1 MSFDEDLSVASVVDL
16 VFPLGGR
23 SVPCDYTGS
32 LHAALQQEL
41 SWLVQ
46 EARAGIHPLKLVHGS
61 TAGPVGLLS
70 PRTRLL
76 LRLPRERVSEA
87 AALAGRTLSIGGHAV
102 QLGEPHARELLP
114 HATLYA
120 YAVAAENEDEDEE
133 VFMQGIGR
141 ELQAL
146 GVRTHTVCGKR
157 QGRQMAGRSLTT
169 FSLML
174 HGLTQADS
182 LRVQEE
188 GLGPHRLLGCGV
200 FVPHKSA
207 AAVGE

>member
-1 MSFDEDLSVASVVDL
+1 MSVADELRMASVVDL
-16 VFPLGGR
+16 VFPLHGR
-23 SVPCDYTGS
+23 SVPRDYMPA
-32 LHAALQQEL
+32 LRAALQQAL
-41 SWLVQ
+41 PWLAQ
-46 EARAGIHPLKLVHGS
+46 EARAGIHPLKLVHGG
-61 TAGPVGLLS
+61 AGLLS

-76 LRLPRERVSEA
+76 LRLPRERVAEA
-87 AALAGRTLSIGGHAV
+87 AALAGRTLSVDGHAV
-102 QLGEPHARELLP
+102 ELGAPHARELLP

-120 YAVAAENEDEDEE
+120 YAVAAAGEDE
-133 VFMQGIGR
+133 VAFMRGIEG

-146 GVRTHTVCGKR
+146 GVRTQTVCGKR
-157 QGRQMAGRSLTT
+157 GARPLDGAMLTT

-174 HGLTQADS
+174 HALSPADS

>member
-1 MSFDEDLSVASVVDL
+1 MSFDDDLSQASVVDL
-16 VFPLGGR
+16 VFPLTGR
-23 SVPCDYTGS
+23 SVPQHYTQV

-41 SWLVQ
+41 PWLAQ
-46 EARAGIHPLKLVHGS
+46 EPQAGIHPLKLVHGS
-61 TAGPVGLLS
+61 SAGPVGLLS

-76 LRLPRERVSEA
+76 LRLPRERVA
-87 AALAGRTLSIGGHAV
+87 QAGALAGRRLDVGGHAV
-102 QLGEPHARELLP
+102 ELGTPHERELLP

-120 YAVAAENEDEDEE
+120 YAVAAEGADE
-133 VFMQGIGR
+133 VRFMQAVAA

-146 GVRTHTVCGKR
+146 GVRTQTVCGKR
-157 QGRQMAGRSLTT
+157 GERPLDGAPLTT

-174 HGLTQADS
+174 HALSAADS
-182 LRVQEE
+182 LRVQER
-188 GLGPHRLLGCGV
+188 GLGPHRLLGCGL

>member
-1 MSFDEDLSVASVVDL
+1 MSSADDLPAASVVDL
-16 VFPLGGR
+16 VFPLTGR
-23 SVPCDYTGS
+23 SVPCDYTQA
-32 LHAALQQEL
+32 LHVALQQAL
-41 SWLVQ
+41 PWLAQ

-61 TAGPVGLLS
+61 ASGPMGLLS

-76 LRLPRERVSEA
+76 LRLPRERVAEA
-87 AALAGRTLSIGGHAV
+87 AALAGRTVSVGGHPV
-102 QLGEPHARELLP
+102 QLGEPHERELLP

-120 YAVAAENEDEDEE
+120 YAVAAEGEDEV
-133 VFMQGIGR
+133 VFMQTVAS
-141 ELQAL
+141 ELEGL
-146 GVRTHTVCGKR
+146 GVRTQTVCGKR
-157 QGRQMAGRSLTT
+157 GGRPLDGGTLTT

-174 HGLTQADS
+174 HALSSADS
-182 LRVQEE
+182 LRVQEQ

>member
-1 MSFDEDLSVASVVDL
+1 MTFADDLPQANVVDL
-16 VFPLGGR
+16 VFPLAGR
-23 SVPCDYTGS
+23 SVPRDYTPA
-32 LHAALQQEL
+32 LHAALQGEL
-41 SWLVQ
+41 PWLAQ
-46 EARAGIHPLKLVHGS
+46 EACAGIHPLKLVHGS
-61 TAGPVGLLS
+61 TAGPLGLLS

-76 LRLPRERVSEA
+76 LRLPRARVA
-87 AALAGRTLSIGGHAV
+87 DAGALAGRTVSVGGHPV
-102 QLGEPHARELLP
+102 ELGTPHERELLP

-120 YAVAAENEDEDEE
+120 YAVAAASEDE
-133 VFMQGIGR
+133 VAFMRTMEG

-157 QGRQMAGRSLTT
+157 ADRPLEGRTLTT

-174 HGLTQADS
+174 HALSAADS
-182 LRVQEE
+182 LRVQEA

>member
-1 MSFDEDLSVASVVDL
+1 MSFADELPPASVVDL
-16 VFPLGGR
+16 AFPLAGR
-23 SVPCDYTGS
+23 AVPRDYMQA

-41 SWLVQ
+41 PWLAQ
-46 EARAGIHPLKLVHGS
+46 EPGAGIHPLKLVQGGG
-61 TAGPVGLLS
+61 GPVGLLS
-70 PRTRLL
+70 QRTRLL
-76 LRLPRERVSEA
+76 LRLPRTRVA
-87 AALAGRTLSIGGHAV
+87 AARRLAGRTLLLGEHPV
-102 QLGEPHARELLP
+102 QLGEPHERELLA

-120 YAVAAENEDEDEE
+120 YAVAAAGEDE
-133 VFMQGIGR
+133 VAFMQAVAG

-157 QGRQMAGRSLTT
+157 GGRPHEGRTLTT

-174 HGLTQADS
+174 HALSQADS
-182 LRVQEE
+182 LRVQEQ

>member
-1 MSFDEDLSVASVVDL
+1 MSFEDDVLTASVVDL
-16 VFPLGGR
+16 AFPLLGR
-23 SVPCDYTGS
+23 SVPNDYTQA

-41 SWLVQ
+41 PWLAQ
-46 EARAGIHPLKLVHGS
+46 EARAGVHPLKLVHGG
-61 TAGPVGLLS
+61 AGLLS

-76 LRLPRERVSEA
+76 LRLPRERVAEA
-87 AALAGRTLSIGGHAV
+87 RSLAGRTLDVGGHAV
-102 QLGEPHARELLP
+102 QLGEPHERELLP

-120 YAVAAENEDEDEE
+120 YAVAAEGEDE
-133 VFMQGIGR
+133 VAFMQTMNA

-146 GVRTHTVCGKR
+146 QVRTHVVCGKR
-157 QGRQMAGRSLTT
+157 GGRPLDGATLTT

-182 LRVQEE
+182 LRIQEQ

>member
-1 MSFDEDLSVASVVDL
+1 MSFADDLPAASVIDL
-16 VFPLGGR
+16 VFPLAGH
-23 SVPCDYTGS
+23 SVPREYTEA
-32 LHAALQQEL
+32 LRAALQQEL
-41 SWLVQ
+41 PWLAQ
-46 EARAGIHPLKLVHGS
+46 EARAGIHPLKLVHG
-61 TAGPVGLLS
+61 GGGLLS

-76 LRLPRERVSEA
+76 LRLPRERVGEA
-87 AALAGRTLSIGGHAV
+87 GVLAGRTLSVEGHPVA
-102 QLGEPHARELLP
+102 LGEPHERELLP

-120 YAVAAENEDEDEE
+120 YAVAADGEDE
-133 VFMQGIGR
+133 VAFMQTVAA

-157 QGRQMAGRSLTT
+157 GDRPLAGRTLTT

-174 HGLTQADS
+174 HALSPADS
-182 LRVQEE
+182 LRVQEQ

>member
-1 MSFDEDLSVASVVDL
+1 MSFADDLPAASVVDL
-16 VFPLGGR
+16 AFPLAGR
-23 SVPCDYTGS
+23 SVPREFAQP
-32 LHAALQQEL
+32 LHAALQQAL
-41 SWLVQ
+41 PWLAG
-46 EARAGIHPLKLVHGS
+46 EGRAGIHPLKLVHGGS
-61 TAGPVGLLS
+61 GLLS

-76 LRLPRERVSEA
+76 LRLPRERVAEA
-87 AALAGRTLSIGGHAV
+87 SALAGRTLDVGGHAV

-120 YAVAAENEDEDEE
+120 YAVAAAGEDE
-133 VFMQGIGR
+133 VAFMR
-141 ELQAL
+141 AMNDELQAL
-146 GVRTHTVCGKR
+146 GVRTQTVCGKR
-157 QGRQMAGRSLTT
+157 AGRVLDGGTLTT

-174 HGLTQADS
+174 HALSATDS
-182 LRVQEE
+182 LRVQET

>member
-1 MSFDEDLSVASVVDL
+1 MSFEDDLPPASVVDL
-16 VFPLGGR
+16 VFPLTGR
-23 SVPCDYTGS
+23 SVPRDFAQP

-41 SWLVQ
+41 PWLAQ
-46 EARAGIHPLKLVHGS
+46 EARAGIHPLKLVQGS
-61 TAGPVGLLS
+61 SAGPVGLLS

-76 LRLPRERVSEA
+76 LRLPRERVA
-87 AALAGRTLSIGGHAV
+87 AARALAGQTLSVQEHAV
-102 QLGEPHARELLP
+102 QLGEPHERELLP

-120 YAVAAENEDEDEE
+120 YAVAAAGEDEAA
-133 VFMQGIGR
+133 FMQTVAG

-146 GVRTHTVCGKR
+146 GVRTQTVCGKR
-157 QGRQMAGRSLTT
+157 GGRPFEGRTLTT

-174 HGLTQADS
+174 HALSPADS
-182 LRVQEE
+182 LRMQEQ

>member
-1 MSFDEDLSVASVVDL
+1 MSFEGDLPPASVVDL
-16 VFPLGGR
+16 VFPLSGR
-23 SVPCDYTGS
+23 SVPREAAQP

-41 SWLVQ
+41 PWLAQ
-46 EARAGIHPLKLVHGS
+46 EARAGIHPLKLVQGA

-76 LRLPRERVSEA
+76 LRLPRERVLA
-87 AALAGRTLSIGGHAV
+87 AQALAGRTLSVDGHAV
-102 QLGEPHARELLP
+102 QLGEPHERELLP

-120 YAVAAENEDEDEE
+120 YAVAAAGEDE
-133 VFMQGIGR
+133 VAFMQTMAA

-146 GVRTHTVCGKR
+146 GVRTQTVCGKR
-157 QGRQMAGRSLTT
+157 GDRPHAGRTLTT

-174 HGLTQADS
+174 HALSPADS
-182 LRVQEE
+182 LRMQEQ
-188 GLGPHRLLGCGV
+188 GLGPYRLLGCGV

>member
-1 MSFDEDLSVASVVDL
+1 MSFEDDLPAATMVDL
-16 VFPLGGR
+16 AFPLQGR
-23 SVPCDYTGS
+23 SVPSQYTEA
-32 LHAALQQEL
+32 LHAALQQAL
-41 SWLVQ
+41 PWLAQ

-76 LRLPRERVSEA
+76 LRLPRERVGEA
-87 AALAGRTLSIGGHAV
+87 AALAGSTLAVGGHAV

-120 YAVAAENEDEDEE
+120 YAVAAENEDEV

-141 ELQAL
+141 ELNAL

-157 QGRQMAGRSLTT
+157 QGREMAGRSLTT

-182 LRVQEE
+182 LRVQEQ

-207 AAVGE
+207 AAVGD

>member
-1 MSFDEDLSVASVVDL
+1 MSLADDQLTASVVDL
-16 VFPLGGR
+16 VFPLAGH
-23 SVPCDYTGS
+23 SVPPDYT
-32 LHAALQQEL
+32 LALRAALQQEL
-41 SWLVQ
+41 PWLAQ
-46 EARAGIHPLKLVHGS
+46 EANAGIHPLKLVHGG
-61 TAGPVGLLS
+61 AGLLS

-76 LRLPRERVSEA
+76 LRLPRERVAEA
-87 AALAGRTLSIGGHAV
+87 RALSGRSVSVGGHAM
-102 QLGEPHARELLP
+102 QLGEPHERELLP

-120 YAVAAENEDEDEE
+120 YAVAAEGEDE
-133 VFMQGIGR
+133 VIFMRTVEG

-146 GVRTHTVCGKR
+146 GVRTQTVCGKR
-157 QGRQMAGRSLTT
+157 AGRPLDGGTLTT

-174 HGLTQADS
+174 HALSAEDS
-182 LRVQEE
+182 LRVQER

>member
-1 MSFDEDLSVASVVDL
+1 MSFEDDLPAASVVDL
-16 VFPLGGR
+16 VFQLTGR
-23 SVPCDYTGS
+23 SVPRDYTPA
-32 LHAALQQEL
+32 LRAALQQAL
-41 SWLVQ
+41 PWLAQ
-46 EARAGIHPLKLVHGS
+46 EARAGIHPLKLVQGG
-61 TAGPVGLLS
+61 AGLLS

-76 LRLPRERVSEA
+76 LRLPRGRVAEA
-87 AALAGRTLSIGGHAV
+87 GALAGHTLSVDGHAV
-102 QLGEPHARELLP
+102 QLGEPHERELLP

-120 YAVAAENEDEDEE
+120 YAVAAAGEDE
-133 VFMQGIGR
+133 VAFMRAMEG

-146 GVRTHTVCGKR
+146 GVRTQTVCGKR
-157 QGRQMAGRSLTT
+157 GGRPLDGGTLTT

-174 HGLTQADS
+174 HALSAADS
-182 LRVQEE
+182 LRVQEL

>member
-1 MSFDEDLSVASVVDL
+1 MSFEDDLPPASVVDL
-16 VFPLGGR
+16 VFPLTGR
-23 SVPCDYTGS
+23 SLPRDYTQA

-41 SWLVQ
+41 PWLAQ
-46 EARAGIHPLKLVHGS
+46 EPRAGVHPLKLVQGS
-61 TAGPVGLLS
+61 TAGPVSLLS

-76 LRLPRERVSEA
+76 LRLPRERVAQAS
-87 AALAGRTLSIGGHAV
+87 ALAGRTLAVEGHTM
-102 QLGEPHARELLP
+102 QLAAPHERELLP

-120 YAVAAENEDEDEE
+120 YAVAAAGEDEAA
-133 VFMQGIGR
+133 FMQAVAG

-146 GVRTHTVCGKR
+146 GVRTQTVCGKR
-157 QGRQMAGRSLTT
+157 GERPYDSRTLTT

-174 HGLTQADS
+174 HALSAADS
-182 LRVQEE
+182 LRVQER

>member
-1 MSFDEDLSVASVVDL
+1 MSFEDELPPASVVDL
-16 VFPLGGR
+16 AFPLAGR
-23 SVPCDYTGS
+23 TVPRDCMQA
-32 LHAALQQEL
+32 LHAALQREL
-41 SWLVQ
+41 PWLAQ
-46 EARAGIHPLKLVHGS
+46 EARAGIHPLKLVQGS
-61 TAGPVGLLS
+61 SAGPVSLLS
-70 PRTRLL
+70 QRTRLL
-76 LRLPRERVSEA
+76 LRLPRARVADAS
-87 AALAGRTLSIGGHAV
+87 ALAGRTLSLGGHTV
-102 QLGEPHARELLP
+102 QLGAPHERELLA

-120 YAVAAENEDEDEE
+120 YAVAAASEDE
-133 VFMQGIGR
+133 VAFMQGVTG

-157 QGRQMAGRSLTT
+157 GGRPHEGRTLTT

-174 HGLTQADS
+174 HALSQADS
-182 LRVQEE
+182 LRVQEQ

>member
-1 MSFDEDLSVASVVDL
+1 MSLADDQLTASVVDL
-16 VFPLGGR
+16 VFPLAGR
-23 SVPCDYTGS
+23 SVPRDYTPA
-32 LHAALQQEL
+32 LRAALQQEL
-41 SWLVQ
+41 PWLAQ
-46 EARAGIHPLKLVHGS
+46 EAHAGIHPLKLVHGG
-61 TAGPVGLLS
+61 AGLLS

-76 LRLPRERVSEA
+76 LRLPRERVAEA
-87 AALAGRTLSIGGHAV
+87 GRLAGRRLDVGGCDV
-102 QLGEPHARELLP
+102 QLGEPHERELLP

-120 YAVAAENEDEDEE
+120 YAVAAEGEDEAA
-133 VFMQGIGR
+133 FMRTVEG

-146 GVRTHTVCGKR
+146 GVRTQTVCGKR
-157 QGRQMAGRSLTT
+157 AGRPLDGGTLTT

-174 HGLTQADS
+174 HALSAEDS
-182 LRVQEE
+182 LRVQEQ

>member
-1 MSFDEDLSVASVVDL
+1 MSFADELPPASVVDL
-16 VFPLGGR
+16 VFPLAGR
-23 SVPCDYTGS
+23 AVPRDYTQA

-41 SWLVQ
+41 PWLAQ
-46 EARAGIHPLKLVHGS
+46 ASGAGIHPLKLVQGGG
-61 TAGPVGLLS
+61 AGPVSLLS
-70 PRTRLL
+70 ARTRLL
-76 LRLPRERVSEA
+76 LRLPRARVA
-87 AALAGRTLSIGGHAV
+87 DARRLAGRTLLIGEHPV
-102 QLGEPHARELLP
+102 QLGEPHERELLP

-120 YAVAAENEDEDEE
+120 YAVAAAGEDEV
-133 VFMQGIGR
+133 VFMQAVAG

-157 QGRQMAGRSLTT
+157 GGRPHEGQTLTT

-174 HGLTQADS
+174 HALSQADS
-182 LRVQEE
+182 LRVQEQ

>member
-1 MSFDEDLSVASVVDL
+1 MSFEDDVPEASVVDL
-16 VFPLGGR
+16 VFPLVGR
-23 SVPCDYTGS
+23 SVPRDYMPA

-41 SWLVQ
+41 PWLAQ

-61 TAGPVGLLS
+61 AAGPEGLLS

-76 LRLPRERVSEA
+76 MRLPRERVADAS
-87 AALAGRTLSIGGHAV
+87 ALAGRTLSVGGHPLE
-102 QLGEPHARELLP
+102 LGAPHERALLA

-120 YAVAAENEDEDEE
+120 YAVAAAGEDE
-133 VFMQGIGR
+133 VAFMQAVAG

-146 GVRTHTVCGKR
+146 GVRTQTVCGKR
-157 QGRQMAGRSLTT
+157 GDRPYEGRTLTT

-174 HGLTQADS
+174 HALSPADS
-182 LRVQEE
+182 LRVQEA
-188 GLGPHRLLGCGV
+188 GLGPHRLLGCGI

>member
-1 MSFDEDLSVASVVDL
+1 MSFADELPPASVVDL
-16 VFPLGGR
+16 AFPLAGR
-23 SVPCDYTGS
+23 TVPRDYTQA

-41 SWLVQ
+41 PWLAQ
-46 EARAGIHPLKLVHGS
+46 EARAGIHPLKLVQGS
-61 TAGPVGLLS
+61 SLGPVSLLS
-70 PRTRLL
+70 QRTRLL
-76 LRLPRERVSEA
+76 LRLPRERVA
-87 AALAGRTLSIGGHAV
+87 DAGALAGRTLSVGGHAV
-102 QLGEPHARELLP
+102 QLGEPHERELLP

-120 YAVAAENEDEDEE
+120 YAVAAAGEDE
-133 VFMQGIGR
+133 VAFMQGVAG

-157 QGRQMAGRSLTT
+157 GGRLYEDHTLTT

-174 HGLTQADS
+174 HALSRADS
-182 LRVQEE
+182 LRVQEQ

-207 AAVGE
+207 AAVGD